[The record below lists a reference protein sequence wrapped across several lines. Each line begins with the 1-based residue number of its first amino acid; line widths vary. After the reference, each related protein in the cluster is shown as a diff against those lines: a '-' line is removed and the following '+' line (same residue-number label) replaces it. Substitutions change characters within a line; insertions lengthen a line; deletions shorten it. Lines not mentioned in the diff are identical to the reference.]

1 MKSNKSC
8 DKSQFPKVKLTSPL
22 VPKTPQ
28 KKKIPTKKSDRK
40 QKTEDFW
47 QYFRFIQHNEMIFV
61 LFLLRFGKKIIFGGN
76 IIVRLPE
83 GSTWSKSKLL
93 LESWIIEEDV
103 SKAYWQ
109 EPFLAAFLALL
120 VQTAEILQ
128 NCLFLAIPFNIAHI
142 FLLIFTSKL
151 SLRFPNGFPF
161 FCLSAFLFHFL
172 RLLLLQTIKIK
183 AKYWR

>member
-83 GSTWSKSKLL
+83 GST
-93 LESWIIEEDV
+93 
-103 SKAYWQ
+103 
-109 EPFLAAFLALL
+109 
-120 VQTAEILQ
+120 
-128 NCLFLAIPFNIAHI
+128 
-142 FLLIFTSKL
+142 
-151 SLRFPNGFPF
+151 
-161 FCLSAFLFHFL
+161 
-172 RLLLLQTIKIK
+172 
-183 AKYWR
+183 